1 MLDHSLT
8 SWRDVEAFHE
18 FCEIRDFA
26 DKFDNWKKNLLNDL
40 EFLAVGNEKFENLF
54 MQLEDFDLF
63 DKPINTLND
72 IQEVEMEMEEFERKF
87 DEFR

>member
-18 FCEIRDFA
+18 FCDIRDFA
-26 DKFDNWKKNLLNDL
+26 DKFDNWKNNLLNEFYLL
-40 EFLAVGNEKFENLF
+40 EINSENFDKLF
-54 MQLEDFDLF
+54 AELEDFSLV
-63 DKPINTLND
+63 DKVLNNLED
-72 IQEVEMEMEEFERKF
+72 VEEVETEMKEFERKF